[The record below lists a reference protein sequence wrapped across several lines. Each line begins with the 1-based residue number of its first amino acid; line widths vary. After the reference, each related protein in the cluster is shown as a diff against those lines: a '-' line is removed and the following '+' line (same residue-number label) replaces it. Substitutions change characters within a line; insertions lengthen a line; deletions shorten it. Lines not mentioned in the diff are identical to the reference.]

1 MSAVTSSRID
11 DILNESSYEP
21 WLFQT
26 MLTELAEGELGIGFI
41 YSLLERLAERHGLRD
56 VVVVLSHESFG
67 TQSFRLGGRSVT
79 AEMAARLGE
88 VAGVHCEPDIVPAF
102 EADAVRTACQLA
114 LSLHMAR
121 FSAGHDPLTKIANRR
136 SFDTAL
142 QVGAARSARYG
153 WSFTLVLLDLN
164 DFKSVNDRGGHVFGD
179 YVLREFGYALRRS
192 VRSGDTAAR
201 LGGDEFAVLLS
212 NAEGVEAA
220 GFIERLRLQ
229 LKSTENFV
237 DFTMGVAS
245 SPRDATDPDELYRI
259 ADDRLYEN
267 KGVRRS

>member
-1 MSAVTSSRID
+1 MSAVTSSRLD

-26 MLTELAEGELGIGFI
+26 MLTDLAEGELGIGFI

-79 AEMAARLGE
+79 AETAARLGGA
-88 VAGVHCEPDIVPAF
+88 VGVHCEPDVVPAF

-114 LSLHMAR
+114 LSLHLAR

-136 SFDTAL
+136 NFDSAL
-142 QVGAARSARYG
+142 QIGAARSARYG
-153 WSFTLVLLDLN
+153 WPFTLVLLDLN
-164 DFKSVNDRGGHVFGD
+164 DFNSVNDRGGHVFGD

-192 VRSGDTAAR
+192 VRNGDTAAR
-201 LGGDEFAVLLS
+201 LGGDEFAVILS
-212 NAEGVEAA
+212 NAEGVEAV

-245 SPRDATDPDELYRI
+245 SPRDSTDPEELYRI

-267 KGVRRS
+267 KGIRR